1 MKKRARIKLCKR
13 LGFSHG
19 YNCSASLGAAST
31 CAMAD
36 QVAVVDTYD
45 RDNFHSA
52 GPVHLTIVDWDNEH
66 HRRSVAASLVAGV
79 YVLERDRQESRD
91 AANALAPP
99 WWEYFHFRLLRVLV
113 DDADRSIFAAVFEY
127 EPKSS
132 DSKHPKGIPHYV
144 VAFRGTITKRDS
156 LTRDIEL
163 DMHLVRHGL
172 HQTTRGQMAIQVVRD
187 TVAAAQQKNVWLA
200 GHSLGAAMAIL
211 AGKEMA
217 TVGTLLETYLF
228 NPPFMSPPIERI
240 KDERVKHGIRIAGSV
255 ITAGLAFA
263 MSVKQPQQKSRSV
276 QTFSSLSKW
285 VPNLYV
291 HPGDHICSEYI
302 GYFQHREKM
311 EQLGVGAIEKL
322 ATQHSLGGLVMTAFG
337 KEAEPVH
344 LLPSACLTINL
355 APAPDLKKAHGL
367 QQWWQ
372 PESLVNFKTQ
382 TYLYS

>member
-1 MKKRARIKLCKR
+1 M
-13 LGFSHG
+13 G
-19 YNCSASLGAAST
+19 
-31 CAMAD
+31 D

-45 RDNFHSA
+45 RENFYAA
-52 GPVHLTIVDWDNEH
+52 GPLHLTIVDWDNEH
-66 HRRSVAASLVAGV
+66 HQRSVAASLIAGV

-99 WWEYFHFRLLRVLV
+99 WWAYFHFRLLRTLV
-113 DDADRSIFAAVFEY
+113 DEADRSIFGAIFEY

-144 VAFRGTITKRDS
+144 IAFRGTLTQRDS
-156 LTRDIEL
+156 LKRDIEL
-163 DMHLVRHGL
+163 DIHLVRYGL
-172 HQTTRGQMAIQVVRD
+172 HKTTRGQMAIQVVRD
-187 TVAAAQQKNVWLA
+187 MVAASQQKNVWLA

-211 AGKEMA
+211 AGKEIA
-217 TVGTLLETYLF
+217 TMGTFLETYLF

-240 KDERVKHGIRIAGSV
+240 KDERVKHGIRFAGSV

-263 MSVKQPQQKSRSV
+263 MSVKQPHQESRSV
-276 QTFSSLSKW
+276 QTFSTLSKW

-291 HPGDHICSEYI
+291 HPADHICSEYI

-311 EQLGVGAIEKL
+311 EQLGVGGIEKL

-382 TYLYS
+382 AYLYS